1 MIISNATISRTS
13 SGNRSRSLQ
22 VGGGSTGP
30 ASALNSAG
38 KSGEL
43 KISSIGSSLT
53 APSFQNLPI
62 LDGV

>member
-1 MIISNATISRTS
+1 
-13 SGNRSRSLQ
+13 
-22 VGGGSTGP
+22 
-30 ASALNSAG
+30 
-38 KSGEL
+38 L